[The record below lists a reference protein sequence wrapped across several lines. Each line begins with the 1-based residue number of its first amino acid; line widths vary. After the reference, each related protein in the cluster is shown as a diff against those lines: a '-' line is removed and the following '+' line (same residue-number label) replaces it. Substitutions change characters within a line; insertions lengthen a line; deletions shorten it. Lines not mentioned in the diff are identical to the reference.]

1 MLKIRW
7 YLEQG
12 FFVIIVICDLK
23 IRIWSLKYN
32 LIFVDDSGF
41 LVGVV
46 FFQKFVLDSILV
58 FGCFGMFVI
67 LEINKVMFSFE

>member
-23 IRIWSLKYN
+23 IRIWSLEYN

>member
-23 IRIWSLKYN
+23 IRIWSLEYN

-46 FFQKFVLDSILV
+46 VFQKFVLDSILV

>member
-23 IRIWSLKYN
+23 IKIWSLEYN